1 MNRPEIVRIGILV
14 AITGLVYA
22 NAVGNGFVWDDEYVL
37 TRNVAVQDIGS
48 WESFFTDASTGS
60 IAPEQKFYR
69 PLRTLVYA
77 VMHRIFGLQAW
88 PHHLLC
94 VVLHMLNVVLVFN
107 LFRRFSGRAD
117 AATAVAAL
125 FGVHPLMTE
134 AVSSITSLA
143 DVMFALFYL
152 LAFFMYLRVQE
163 GTRKI
168 FPICGLVIC
177 YVLSLLS
184 KESALSLPL
193 LLVASDMTRG
203 TGLRSRESRQVCLG
217 CVALLLGLSL
227 SFVALRSS
235 LVGGIGQDASYAGV
249 TFLHTILMQ
258 ATVVARYLGLILMP
272 LGQSI
277 RHDVPVPESMFD
289 PVVVISVLVIVGLL
303 TIMAIS
309 IRRRPY
315 VAFGIAWF
323 FITLLPVM
331 NIIPIKGDMMGERF
345 CYLPILGI
353 FYLLA
358 SLVPKN
364 WAEAGSRRAICG
376 VFVALCLVLGSATMK
391 RNRLWLDNIT
401 IFEDAAKKTPRS
413 NAVRVNLIREY
424 SRLGRE
430 ADAQRHIVAGVENTR
445 YYAQHHT
452 DFGNRAYERG
462 NNKQALIWY
471 NRAIPLEQAL
481 GITRDQSHAAA
492 MIDRIGDT
500 D

>member
-1 MNRPEIVRIGILV
+1 MNRPEIIRIGIFV

-37 TRNVAVQDIGS
+37 TQNVAVQDICN
-48 WESFFTDASTGS
+48 WRSFFTDASTGS

-88 PHHLLC
+88 PYHLLC

-107 LFRRFSGRAD
+107 LFRRLSGRPG
-117 AATAVAAL
+117 AATAVAVL

-134 AVSSITSLA
+134 AVSSITGLA
-143 DVMFALFYL
+143 DVMFALFYFS
-152 LAFFMYLRVQE
+152 AFFMYLRVQE

-168 FPICGLVIC
+168 FPICGLVVC
-177 YVLSLLS
+177 YLLSLLS

-193 LLVASDMTRG
+193 LLVASDMTRS
-203 TGLRSRESRQVCLG
+203 TGLRSNESRGACLG

-227 SFVALRSS
+227 GFVALRSS
-235 LVGGIGQDASYAGV
+235 LLGGIGQNASYAGV
-249 TFLHTILMQ
+249 TFLNTMLMQ
-258 ATVVARYLGLILMP
+258 ATVVMRYLGLILMP

-289 PVVVISVLVIVGLL
+289 PAVVMSVLAIVGLL
-303 TIMAIS
+303 TAMAIS
-309 IRRRPY
+309 TRRRPH
-315 VAFGIAWF
+315 ATFGIAWF

-358 SLVPKN
+358 SLVPKS
-364 WAEAGSRRAICG
+364 WTKMGSPRAVCL
-376 VFVALCLVLGSATMK
+376 VFAVLCLVLGSTTIS
-391 RNRLWLDNIT
+391 RNRLWLDNTT

-413 NAVRVNLIREY
+413 NAVRINLIREY
-424 SRLGRE
+424 TRLGRE
-430 ADAQRHIVAGVENTR
+430 ADAQRHTIAGIENTR
-445 YYAQHHT
+445 YYAQHHNE
-452 DFGNRAYERG
+452 FGDRAYERG
-462 NNKQALIWY
+462 NSKEALAWY
-471 NRAIPLEQAL
+471 KKALPLEQAL
-481 GITRDQSHAAA
+481 GITSDQSHAAA
-492 MIDRIGDT
+492 MIDRID
-500 D
+500 DAD